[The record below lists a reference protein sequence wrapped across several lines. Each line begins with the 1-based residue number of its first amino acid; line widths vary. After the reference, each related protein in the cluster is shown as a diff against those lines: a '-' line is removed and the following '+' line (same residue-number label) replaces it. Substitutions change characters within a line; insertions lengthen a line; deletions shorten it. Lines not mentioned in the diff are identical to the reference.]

1 MSLRLPL
8 DEAGLATLVGR
19 FYARVRVDPELGPVF
34 DAAVHDWP
42 AHEALLVDFWT
53 SVALGTRRYRG
64 NPMAVHRGVPGIDAA
79 HFQRWLELWRQ
90 TAADVLDAD
99 GATAM
104 TVHAERIGRSLREGL
119 GLARARG
126 LGLPVLR

>member
-34 DAAVHDWP
+34 DAAVHD
-42 AHEALLVDFWT
+42 WT

-99 GATAM
+99 GAAAM